1 MKSVSFSCDTLGIIV
16 KAMDIIS
23 AAINVAEI
31 NIGCG
36 L

>member
-1 MKSVSFSCDTLGIIV
+1 MEFVSFSCDTLGIF

-23 AAINVAEI
+23 ANVAEI
-31 NIGCG
+31 VVGC